1 MNCQE
6 VIELMHRQL
15 DGDLDEQEHQ
25 LLLKHTRQC
34 PDCAAMFER
43 LKKLSS
49 ELENLPRV
57 MPSYSLVDA
66 IMPQLEQLESHRIS
80 EAASMETSEVNP
92 GSRSAAPRRRK
103 PGWRMWSGAIAA
115 SVVAG
120 MFIVSYNAGLFENSS
135 SDKMGLSNTVADSAT
150 ADSNKSLSREVKKYA
165 FDEHAGEVNV
175 ESFNHEAANAPASK
189 ENPIPVYP
197 QKDDTQKIFTGGVID
212 RSEGNSSSDG
222 GGTGDAA
229 GSEQGQKP
237 EGLAPDSP
245 ALLTAASADGV
256 YVAQSSGFV
265 VRISKADE
273 VVFETPRKNGQIS
286 KMTWSE
292 DNNQLTYE
300 IQLDQGGMERY
311 VVDVAQLKE
320 TKADH

>member
-66 IMPQLEQLESHRIS
+66 IMPQLEQLESYRIS
-80 EAASMETSEVNP
+80 EAASVETPEAKP
-92 GSRSAAPRRRK
+92 GGRSAPSRRRK

-120 MFIVSYNAGLFENSS
+120 MFIVSYNAGLFENGSNDKSFSS
-135 SDKMGLSNTVADSAT
+135 SVADSAT
-150 ADSNKSLSREVKKYA
+150 ADSNKSSISREVRKYA
-165 FDEHAGEVNV
+165 FDEQGGEVNV
-175 ESFNHEAANAPASK
+175 ESFKHEAANSPSSK
-189 ENPIPVYP
+189 ELPIPMYP
-197 QKDDTQKIFTGGVID
+197 QKDDTQKIFTGEVID
-212 RSEGNSSSDG
+212 KSGGNSSSDG
-222 GGTGDAA
+222 GVNGSATGSAQ
-229 GSEQGQKP
+229 EPPQQGI
-237 EGLAPDSP
+237 APGSP
-245 ALLTAASADGV
+245 APLTVASSDGV

-265 VRISKADE
+265 VRITKADE

-286 KMTWSE
+286 KLTWSE

-311 VVDVAQLKE
+311 VVDLAQLKE